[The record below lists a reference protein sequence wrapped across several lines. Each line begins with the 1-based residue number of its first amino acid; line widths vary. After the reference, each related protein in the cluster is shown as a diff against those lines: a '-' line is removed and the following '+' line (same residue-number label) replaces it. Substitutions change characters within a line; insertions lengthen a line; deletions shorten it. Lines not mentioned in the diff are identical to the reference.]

1 MLSPFA
7 YALHRRMAGYQTEM
21 LHHFQELLKIPSV
34 RGEGIPGA
42 PFGRKNREALD
53 YVLRLSEQFGLTTV
67 NLDGYLG
74 YSEYG
79 SGEEYVCSIS
89 HLDVVPPGEGWK
101 HPPFGAWEEN
111 GVIYARGAGDNK
123 PGSIAGLYAL
133 RCMKEL
139 GYEPKHKVRAIY
151 GCAEETGMEDLEYY
165 WKSQP
170 LPIFGFTPDSDGY
183 DIINAEKG
191 RMEVCLKA
199 YCTEKNP
206 VVRIE
211 GGLASNMVPTR
222 VTAVFDR
229 SCMTSEECCRMEMLR
244 ASQEIEWQEKD
255 NQCVIEFRGVA
266 AHAAMPETGH
276 SAISEYARF
285 ACKVLGEHA
294 DQLTRFID
302 ANIGFE
308 WKAERLGIACEDKY
322 MGPLTLSLG
331 QIQGDGKT
339 FCVIGDIR
347 YPTSTN
353 ASAIQTKL
361 GKISGEAGLDLRV
374 ISAIDGHCCTCEK
387 EFDILRKVCLDK
399 GRPEPRCRAISGGT
413 YAKKFAGRLVAFGGC
428 GDGVHAPDEFVEV
441 QDFYDHMDI
450 VAYALYRL
458 SGGE

>member
-42 PFGRKNREALD
+42 PFVRKNREALD

-139 GYEPKHKVRAIY
+139 GYEPKHKVRVIY

-285 ACKVLGEHA
+285 ACKVLNSVY
-294 DQLTRFID
+294 TR
-302 ANIGFE
+302 
-308 WKAERLGIACEDKY
+308 
-322 MGPLTLSLG
+322 SG
-331 QIQGDGKT
+331 QNSTPNSNATNLHSSQKRCCS
-339 FCVIGDIR
+339 FCI
-347 YPTSTN
+347 SSSN
-353 ASAIQTKL
+353 ASPTFQVQKSIFHQMTKPIQVTVILPLLLAISFSRNDDIHSS
-361 GKISGEAGLDLRV
+361 ISGISNDLIGV
-374 ISAIDGHCCTCEK
+374 IPTIG
-387 EFDILRKVCLDK
+387 
-399 GRPEPRCRAISGGT
+399 
-413 YAKKFAGRLVAFGGC
+413 
-428 GDGVHAPDEFVEV
+428 
-441 QDFYDHMDI
+441 Q
-450 VAYALYRL
+450 
-458 SGGE
+458 

>member
-1 MLSPFA
+1 M
-7 YALHRRMAGYQTEM
+7 
-21 LHHFQELLKIPSV
+21 
-34 RGEGIPGA
+34 
-42 PFGRKNREALD
+42 
-53 YVLRLSEQFGLTTV
+53 
-67 NLDGYLG
+67 
-74 YSEYG
+74 
-79 SGEEYVCSIS
+79 
-89 HLDVVPPGEGWK
+89 
-101 HPPFGAWEEN
+101 
-111 GVIYARGAGDNK
+111 GAGDNK

-139 GYEPKHKVRAIY
+139 GYEPKHKVRVIY

-353 ASAIQTKL
+353 ASAIQTKH

>member
-139 GYEPKHKVRAIY
+139 GYEPKHKVRVIY

-285 ACKVLGEHA
+285 ACKVLNSVY
-294 DQLTRFID
+294 TR
-302 ANIGFE
+302 
-308 WKAERLGIACEDKY
+308 
-322 MGPLTLSLG
+322 SG
-331 QIQGDGKT
+331 QNSTPNSNATNLHSSQKRCCS
-339 FCVIGDIR
+339 FCI
-347 YPTSTN
+347 SSSN
-353 ASAIQTKL
+353 ASPTFQVQKSIFHQMTKPIQVTVILPLLLAISFSRNDDIHSS
-361 GKISGEAGLDLRV
+361 ISGISNDLIGV
-374 ISAIDGHCCTCEK
+374 IPTIG
-387 EFDILRKVCLDK
+387 
-399 GRPEPRCRAISGGT
+399 
-413 YAKKFAGRLVAFGGC
+413 
-428 GDGVHAPDEFVEV
+428 
-441 QDFYDHMDI
+441 Q
-450 VAYALYRL
+450 
-458 SGGE
+458 